1 MEKQKR
7 FEYFTDFCETFDLVR
22 GKTTNEEEFEAVG
35 EFKGMFKIYP
45 IPEDAQNV
53 TDNMIFKNIQPMHKE
68 ECILRVYIVRG
79 IDLQSK
85 DSNGKVTTCY

>member
-1 MEKQKR
+1 
-7 FEYFTDFCETFDLVR
+7 
-22 GKTTNEEEFEAVG
+22 
-35 EFKGMFKIYP
+35 MFKIYP
-45 IPEDAQNV
+45 IPEDTQSV

-85 DSNGKVTTCY
+85 DSNGKVNLNCILEFNNNDKFLNL

>member
-1 MEKQKR
+1 
-7 FEYFTDFCETFDLVR
+7 
-22 GKTTNEEEFEAVG
+22 
-35 EFKGMFKIYP
+35 MFKIYP
-45 IPEDAQNV
+45 IPEDSQNV

-85 DSNGKVTTCY
+85 DSNGKVRLFDLKKF